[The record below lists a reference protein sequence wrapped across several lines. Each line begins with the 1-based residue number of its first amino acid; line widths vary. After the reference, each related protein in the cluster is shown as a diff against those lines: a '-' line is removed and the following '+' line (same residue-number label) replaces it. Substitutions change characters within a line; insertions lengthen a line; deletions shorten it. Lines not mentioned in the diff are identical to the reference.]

1 MRHMSNGLPMQ
12 LVMSNKTLLMKAMI
26 EMVKIKKA
34 LKEEV
39 IESTVID
46 WKSLDIEEEEEQ
58 DC

>member
-1 MRHMSNGLPMQ
+1 MQ